1 MEKYEWRKKDKSIYL
16 ATKKPNLLKIPK
28 YKYYVIEGFGN
39 PNSLEFSEK
48 ISALYSLSYGIR
60 MSYKTE
66 NIPKGYYQYTVFP
79 LEGIWDL
86 IDHSKNFSID
96 DKDNLKYKI
105 MIRQP
110 DFVTREYAL
119 ENIQRVKSKSFNKY
133 HDLVRF
139 EELDE
144 GLVVQALHIGSFDTE
159 EETIKIIEKF
169 LLDNNLERTTKI
181 HKEIYLSDFR
191 RTKEENL
198 KTTLRVYVKEK

>member
-1 MEKYEWRKKDKSIYL
+1 
-16 ATKKPNLLKIPK
+16 
-28 YKYYVIEGFGN
+28 
-39 PNSLEFSEK
+39 
-48 ISALYSLSYGIR
+48 